1 MGDLQWFNLSTLT
14 IKKDMIEKQY
24 DFAYT
29 RYIEEIKKF
38 FSYVPYKVFFPV
50 EELLNKNNPVLT
62 IVIDEEI
69 PPRLMFRFC
78 EEFGYYSPTVEY
90 HEITIGGLRTY
101 KFTKKVEWEYLNNI
115 TV

>member
-1 MGDLQWFNLSTLT
+1 MNDLNWYNLSRLT
-14 IKKDMIEKQY
+14 IKKDLIEKQY
-24 DFAYT
+24 DYSYKK
-29 RYIEEIKKF
+29 YIRDVKEF
-38 FSYVPYKVFFPV
+38 FNYVPYKVFFPIS
-50 EELLNKNNPVLT
+50 ELLNHNNPVLT
-62 IVIDEEI
+62 IVIGEEI

-90 HEITIGGLRTY
+90 HETTIGGLRTY